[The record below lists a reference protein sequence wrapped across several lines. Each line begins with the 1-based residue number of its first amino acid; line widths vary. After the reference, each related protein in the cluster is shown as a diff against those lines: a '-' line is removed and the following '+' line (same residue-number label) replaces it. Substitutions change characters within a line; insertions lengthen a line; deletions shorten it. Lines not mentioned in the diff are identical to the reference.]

1 MKLSG
6 DILYDHLKDSYKVK
20 RYGTR
25 SERLVLCRPLLYTGA
40 DTEFLSNRVYVAFSN
55 QLPGNPIL
63 KSGSVLICVGGIP
76 ATRYLTG
83 CADCIVVSGQLDL
96 FTIFNQIQEVYDK
109 FDRWELALQDILDI
123 DADVNRILE
132 ASAPIFEN
140 PISVIGSDYQFL
152 GYSKIIDELDSLKI
166 YRPDESNRLP
176 FEAFSSSIADVNSNR
191 SLTTPF
197 CLKVNGKEHLIS
209 NLFENGVYIG
219 CMKVA
224 CVLRPYRTSDNLL
237 AQYLAHILE
246 KAIPKLSNLSYN
258 SIDIRRDMFSKL
270 LIGAPLEVT
279 RRQQLTI
286 VNETEEYV
294 AMNVVR
300 SQRVE
305 RKVSAVYLC
314 EYLESTFPGSV
325 AFEYQSAIAL
335 FVVVREQNGGIEKVR
350 SILRDTLKAMQLRAG
365 VSNCFSNLALA
376 RLYYQQACIA
386 MEFGTFRRPNYV
398 YYLFSDYLLR
408 YMMYSCM
415 GEFPSTLLFTD
426 GFRRLEEYNRQASAD
441 YLKTLQIYLNNNMNV
456 AKTAEDLMIHRSTL
470 LERLKRIEK
479 LLDSD
484 LKDPDERLCLSIILK
499 INQIQKKDAQE
510 EYEERFPE
518 AAEKP
523 DSKPCIYEYQELE
536 KFF

>member
-6 DILYDHLKDSYKVK
+6 DILYDHLKDLYKVK

-40 DTEFLSNRVYVAFSN
+40 DNEFLSGRVYVAFSD
-55 QLPGNPIL
+55 QLPGDPVL
-63 KSGSVLICVGGIP
+63 KSESVLVCVGGNP

-83 CADCIVVSGQLDL
+83 CADCIVVSGQSDL
-96 FTIFNQIQEVYDK
+96 FTIFNQIQEIYDK
-109 FDRWELALQDILDI
+109 FDRWELALQDILDT
-123 DADVNRILE
+123 DAEVNRILE

-166 YRPDESNRLP
+166 YRPDENNRLP
-176 FEAFSSSIADVNSNR
+176 FESFSNSITGVDSNMA
-191 SLTTPF
+191 LTTPF
-197 CLKVNGKEHLIS
+197 CLKVNGKEHLVS

-219 CMKVA
+219 CLKVA

-246 KAIPKLSNLSYN
+246 KAIPRLSNLSY
-258 SIDIRRDMFSKL
+258 SSVDIRRDMFKKL
-270 LIGAPLEVT
+270 LLGAPLEVT
-279 RRQQLTI
+279 RRQQLTL
-286 VNETEEYV
+286 VNETEEYL
-294 AMNVVR
+294 AMKIVR
-300 SQRVE
+300 SQRVKK
-305 RKVSAVYLC
+305 KVPAVYLC
-314 EYLESTFPGSV
+314 EYLESAFPGSV

-350 SILRDTLKAMQLRAG
+350 SILSDTLKPMQLRAG
-365 VSNCFSNLALA
+365 VSNRFSNLALA
-376 RLYYQQACIA
+376 RLHYQQACIA

-398 YYLFSDYLLR
+398 YYLFSDYVLR

-415 GEFPSTLLFTD
+415 GEFPSTLLFTE

-441 YLKTLQIYLNNNMNV
+441 YLETLQIYLNNNMNV
-456 AKTAEDLMIHRSTL
+456 TKTAEDLMIHRSTL

-479 LLDSD
+479 LLESD

-499 INQIQKKDAQE
+499 IDQIQRKDARE
-510 EYEERFPE
+510 EYKEKFPE
-518 AAEKP
+518 PAEMT
-523 DSKPCIYEYQELE
+523 DSRQHNYEYRELE
-536 KFF
+536 KQI